1 MDARAVSAVAL
12 AIYHES
18 EFAFHLLIRLSPM
31 DTYPLNFIA
40 YIRIVTR
47 SFLAVLVSGSIVSTA
62 VNRGTVK
69 SRLALQQ
76 HARDASSG
84 R

>member
-1 MDARAVSAVAL
+1 
-12 AIYHES
+12 
-18 EFAFHLLIRLSPM
+18 M